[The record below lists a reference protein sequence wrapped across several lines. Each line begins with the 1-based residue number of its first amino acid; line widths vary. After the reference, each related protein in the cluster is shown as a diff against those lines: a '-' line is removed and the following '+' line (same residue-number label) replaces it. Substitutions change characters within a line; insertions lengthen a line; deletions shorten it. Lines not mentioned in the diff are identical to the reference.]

1 MSNFSTCLSVQRHTL
16 TFYFKLRVTHKA
28 LNYCVSVV
36 DAGNKT
42 CIFFM
47 RKTISRWVLDQ
58 PVCYPKWIIDL
69 EEELGSQI
77 ALRERLN

>member
-1 MSNFSTCLSVQRHTL
+1 MSNFSACFLVQGHTL
-16 TFYFKLRVTHKA
+16 TFYFKLLVTQKG

-36 DAGNKT
+36 DAENKT
-42 CIFFM
+42 CIFYM

-58 PVCYPKWIIDL
+58 PVCYPKWIIDI
-69 EEELGSQI
+69 EEELGALI